1 MINKNDEQMKTRMKN
16 KINKLFNS
24 VIFFFLCLLLS
35 WYLN

>member
-24 VIFFFLCLLLS
+24 VIFFLPVSAAVLVS
-35 WYLN
+35 